1 MKKISSIVL
10 FYFNIVFISFSQQK
24 EIGNLVIHNIPD
36 FSNQNFGKLNQYQS
50 TRAAGFAAW
59 DTKGKGIYILTR
71 FGETMQVH
79 HVSGPRA
86 YREQLTFFSDLISKV
101 IPCGDKGFLFVKDT
115 GGDENYQIYF
125 SDAKT
130 GTIQLLTDGISRNA
144 NYGAAGILWHA
155 SRGQLVYPSSKRN
168 GADVDIYISDLKGLS
183 SEKKILELKG
193 GGWEPI
199 DWSDDGK
206 WIVLTNSIS
215 ATQSTLHLFNLSS
228 GQFEQLNPSS
238 KVINYG
244 SAVFTKDGQGLFFT
258 SDEDT
263 EFQTLRYMDLTS
275 KKIRSVAS
283 SISWDINQ
291 LERSKNGKYIVFVT
305 NENGYSK
312 VHLLDTKSFRY
323 QVLKN
328 IPEGVITSSV
338 KFNDEDTQLAF
349 SISGRLPSDVYTY
362 DLKKEKLERWTF
374 SEVGGL
380 HTENFVDAQLI
391 QYPTFDSVNGKPR
404 LIPAILY
411 MPKIVSQKTNRFP
424 VLINMHGGPEAQ
436 SDPKFNSF
444 TQYLIDELG
453 IAVIYPNIRG
463 SFGYGKSY
471 LELDNGYLRENSVKD
486 IGSLLDWIEKQ
497 PNLDSKRV
505 AVTGGSYGGFMTLA
519 CMTNYNDRLKCGI
532 DIVGISNFVTF
543 LENTSPYRQDLRR
556 VEYGDERDPAM
567 RQFLTKISPTNNI
580 QKITKPMLIIQGKN
594 DPRVPVS
601 ESDQMVDALEKKG
614 NKVWYIMAKDEGHG
628 FAKKVNK
635 DFQNAATTLFLKEY
649 LLKQESR

>member
-1 MKKISSIVL
+1 MKKIKL
-10 FYFNIVFISFSQQK
+10 ATFLYFSFIYFSFSQQK
-24 EIGNLVIHNIPD
+24 EIGNLVIRNIPD
-36 FSNQNFGKLNQYQS
+36 FSNQNFGKLDQYQS
-50 TRAAGFAAW
+50 ARTAGFAGW
-59 DTKGKGIYILTR
+59 DMKGKGIYILTR

-79 HVSGPRA
+79 HVSRPGA
-86 YREQLTFFSDLISKV
+86 YREQLTFFSDLVSKV
-101 IPCGDKGFLFVKDT
+101 IPCGEKGFLFVKDT

-144 NYGAAGILWHA
+144 NYGAAGVIWNT
-155 SRGQLVYPSSKRN
+155 SRGQLIYPSNKRN
-168 GADVDIYISDLKGLS
+168 GSDIDIYISDLKGLS

-206 WIVLTNSIS
+206 WIVLTNTVS
-215 ATQSTLHLFNLSS
+215 ATQSTLHLFNLNS
-228 GQFEQLNPSS
+228 GQFEQLNSSS
-238 KVINYG
+238 KVVSYG
-244 SAVFTKDGQGLFFT
+244 DAVFTKDGQGLFFT
-258 SDEDT
+258 SDEDV
-263 EFQTLRYMDLTS
+263 EFQTLRYMDFTS
-275 KKIRSVAS
+275 KKMISVTAS
-283 SISWDINQ
+283 IFWDVDRV
-291 LERSKNGKYIVFVT
+291 ERSNNGRDIVFVT

-312 VHLLDTKSFRY
+312 VYLLDTKSFHY
-323 QVLKN
+323 KMLKN
-328 IPEGVITSSV
+328 IPDGVVTSSV

-380 HTENFVDAQLI
+380 HTENFVNAQLI

-411 MPKIVSQKTNRFP
+411 MPKIVSQKINRFP
-424 VLINMHGGPEAQ
+424 VLINMHGGPESQ
-436 SDPKFNSF
+436 SDPKFNPF

-453 IAVIYPNIRG
+453 IVVIYPNIRG
-463 SFGYGKSY
+463 SSGYGKSY
-471 LELDNGYLRENSVKD
+471 LKLDNGYLRENSVKD

-567 RQFLTKISPTNNI
+567 REFLTKISPTNNI
-580 QKITKPMLIIQGKN
+580 QKITKSMLIIQGKN

-628 FAKKVNK
+628 FAKKVNR

-649 LLKQESR
+649 LLK